1 MAMKYTGA
9 AKDGIE
15 EVDRIG
21 RAEASAVY
29 ASVVSKNAK
38 IERTPY
44 ELKAFIF
51 HKIPMPENR
60 TEEDYENFKK
70 LVAIWDEEAR
80 IGKQK
85 YKGE

>member
-29 ASVVSKNAK
+29 ASVVNKNAK

-60 TEEDYENFKK
+60 TEEDYAKFKE
-70 LVAIWDEEAR
+70 LVAVWDEEAR

>member
-9 AKDGIE
+9 AKEGIDE
-15 EVDRIG
+15 ADRIG
-21 RAEASAVY
+21 RAELSAVY
-29 ASVVSKNAK
+29 ASVVNKNAK

-51 HKIPMPENR
+51 YKIPMPENR
-60 TEEDYENFKK
+60 TEEDYEKFKE
-70 LVAIWDEEAR
+70 LVAVWDEEAR

>member
-29 ASVVSKNAK
+29 ASVVNKNAK

-60 TEEDYENFKK
+60 TEEDTLKFKE
-70 LVAIWDEEAR
+70 LVAVWDEEAR